1 MLNKIL
7 KNVGV
12 TKEALIAE
20 HLSIKEKIRNHEVGG
35 NCPSP
40 LLEKVAEEFR
50 RNASFESKTDSFWFT
65 ISDISTTIQNDNIDF
80 HASTD
85 RWYDLVITPVD
96 AQIVERMRTHGN
108 MGARDYWDV
117 CNSCGCVA
125 WITQIDEGICNTCQ
139 QK

>member
-1 MLNKIL
+1 MLERAL

-12 TKEALIAE
+12 TTSDLVDEYKT
-20 HLSIKEKIRNHEVGG
+20 IKKKIRNHEVGG
-35 NCPSP
+35 NCPAP

-108 MGARDYWDV
+108 MGARD
-117 CNSCGCVA
+117 
-125 WITQIDEGICNTCQ
+125 
-139 QK
+139 